1 MKISLYFSK
10 LRIKTGNILATNS
23 ISIFKIG
30 KLLPENF
37 TVDFDFD
44 KTTPRVTFTPR
55 LKNNASL
62 YHDIYY
68 KVSNSESIISVDTGG
83 AAPTDWIKISN
94 NTDYCLFTLLDN
106 EKFTLHFEIRNSI
119 DGKVVLN
126 KTFDIN
132 LRANGFVD
140 GGMGNSSG
148 QSSGVVGGSING
160 ENDPSLGSNGFAFNG
175 VNEHMSFDE
184 LINFAKS
191 SINTFIAIFSI
202 VPSFIWSLVAIGI
215 AICIS
220 LRILGR

>member
-10 LRIKTGNILATNS
+10 RRIKTGNILATNS

-83 AAPTDWIKISN
+83 SDPTDWTKISN

-106 EKFTLHFEIRNSI
+106 ENFTLHFEIRSKI
-119 DGKVVLN
+119 DDKVVLN
-126 KTFDIN
+126 KTFDIK
-132 LRANGFVD
+132 LRANGFVSS
-140 GGMGNSSG
+140 GMGNVVG
-148 QSSGVVGGSING
+148 NESGVTSGTVNG
-160 ENDPSLGSNGFAFNG
+160 ENDPSLGSNGFSFNG
-175 VNEHMSFDE
+175 VNEDMSFDE

-191 SINTFIAIFSI
+191 STNTFISIFI
-202 VPSFIWSLVAIGI
+202 KG
-215 AICIS
+215 
-220 LRILGR
+220 